1 MLRVARY
8 LPTACLLRY
17 LEGQERLR
25 GPEVPMLYGMCY
37 GMHCLEGQERL
48 PDPDVSRAL
57 GRRLTAQ
64 EAKLEE
70 VGAELEAVT
79 HLRHRYGT
87 GCSAA
92 SRYTPTAQGRNA
104 ASRYTPT
111 A

>member
-1 MLRVARY
+1 MRY
-8 LPTACLLRY
+8 GMRF
-17 LEGQERLR
+17 GMR
-25 GPEVPMLYGMCY
+25 YGMCY
-37 GMHCLEGQERL
+37 GKHYLEGQERL

-57 GRRLTAQ
+57 GRWPTAQ

-92 SRYTPTAQGRNA
+92 SRYTPTA
-104 ASRYTPT
+104 
-111 A
+111 